1 MNVVDTKVEEGE
13 AQESKTSEGRW
24 KYGTGKTPDK
34 LFISSW
40 NVNGIRSV
48 ISKQDLPNYLTK
60 CKPDIICV
68 N

>member
-1 MNVVDTKVEEGE
+1 MPEVKIST
-13 AQESKTSEGRW
+13 SKWG
-24 KYGTGKTPDK
+24 YGTGKTPDK

-48 ISKQDLPNYLTK
+48 TSKEDLPKYLSSS
-60 CKPDIICV
+60 KPDIICI

>member
-1 MNVVDTKVEEGE
+1 MIKEQNSSVNKW
-13 AQESKTSEGRW
+13 S
-24 KYGTGKTPDK
+24 YGTGKTPDK

-48 ISKQDLPNYLTK
+48 FTKEDLPKYVSSA
-60 CKPDIICV
+60 KPDIICI

>member
-1 MNVVDTKVEEGE
+1 MNNTEI
-13 AQESKTSEGRW
+13 KTSVGKW

-48 ISKQDLPNYLTK
+48 MTKQ
-60 CKPDIICV
+60 
-68 N
+68 